1 MTILFDLIFL
11 FAVGITLNY
20 FLIWG
25 LSLGIG
31 GSYLKHKIANN
42 DYSWLNILIF
52 WFICFYLPAGIVILL
67 FSQTIYLDTKVD
79 VVVGVENT
87 QISLSGP
94 LFQQLIAQFGS
105 ITAFATG
112 VKVGGII
119 YAKTNMHPLN
129 KVGNSLVVGAASV
142 ITWKLLE
149 MNDNIYQSKYRIKN
163 ISENKIDISID
174 EITVAGD
181 VSVDF
186 KDESMRNKFFE
197 LFGNL
202 KKQMNVTEKSFK
214 SDKVNFDKI
223 ESLQLISNK
232 KAKIVDLVDTSVFY
246 NNSTN
251 ESQLTEDLISKDTN
265 IIINSPLEDTFT
277 ITKEGHDYLI
287 LLLNYSLILNL
298 IIAYLVFI
306 IIFIFT
312 IKYIVDAESLKNKID
327 SNKVLPNILKRIL
340 TKLINGWTF
349 SSKFWI
355 YFNLI
360 SSLVFVLVSAKISHA
375 CLFILTP
382 LSPFPPFG

>member
-1 MTILFDLIFL
+1 
-11 FAVGITLNY
+11 
-20 FLIWG
+20 
-25 LSLGIG
+25 
-31 GSYLKHKIANN
+31 
-42 DYSWLNILIF
+42 
-52 WFICFYLPAGIVILL
+52 
-67 FSQTIYLDTKVD
+67 
-79 VVVGVENT
+79 
-87 QISLSGP
+87 
-94 LFQQLIAQFGS
+94 
-105 ITAFATG
+105 
-112 VKVGGII
+112 
-119 YAKTNMHPLN
+119 
-129 KVGNSLVVGAASV
+129 
-142 ITWKLLE
+142 

-340 TKLINGWTF
+340 TKLING
-349 SSKFWI
+349 
-355 YFNLI
+355 
-360 SSLVFVLVSAKISHA
+360 
-375 CLFILTP
+375 
-382 LSPFPPFG
+382 